1 MPSGNSNY
9 LQQRNRCQSTASGG
23 DATWLST
30 TLLDNG
36 SVCAWL
42 VKGRFQLKYFDRFK
56 NSQTN
61 KNEKKYARLKNLG
74 IEHIFTMACC
84 TLAASARTCSIV
96 TVSRRRYIYI
106 YIYMF
111 HASPMW
117 TYLFLFV
124 LFFSLSSLM
133 LKASEKKK
141 KEKFCIP
148 TQDECL

>member
-36 SVCAWL
+36 SVRAWL
-42 VKGRFQLKYFDRFK
+42 VKGRCQLKYFERFK
-56 NSQTN
+56 NGQTN
-61 KNEKKYARLKNLG
+61 KNEEMYARLKNFG

-106 YIYMF
+106 YIGF
-111 HASPMW
+111 THLLCSFCLVFFLSP
-117 TYLFLFV
+117 V
-124 LFFSLSSLM
+124 SC
-133 LKASEKKK
+133 LKQAKKK